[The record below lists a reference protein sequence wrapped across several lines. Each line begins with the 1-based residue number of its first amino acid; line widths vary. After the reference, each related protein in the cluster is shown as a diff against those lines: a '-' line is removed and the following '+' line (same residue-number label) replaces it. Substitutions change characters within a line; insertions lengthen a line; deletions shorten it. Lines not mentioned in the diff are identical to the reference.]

1 MPRTSARPGIGSFN
15 SPPATTAR
23 VTTACVLSLSL
34 CLLAYVF
41 AGASTAAARDA
52 TAKPVAPA
60 AAGSSTIYI
69 IRQKEFR
76 LLTLALDIVVDEQNV
91 GELAAGT
98 YLVVRRPAGH
108 HSVAVP
114 GLLEGDLDT
123 VGGRSYFIEYGPSGY
138 APGTQ
143 ILQSLV
149 MGGAGTRGTPLPGS
163 GMTARFYLLDEK
175 QGGEQIAGLK
185 NVTH

>member
-1 MPRTSARPGIGSFN
+1 MPRTSARPWIGSLD
-15 SPPATTAR
+15 PLPTTTAR
-23 VTTACVLSLSL
+23 VLFLSL

-41 AGASTAAARDA
+41 AGTSTAAAREA

-76 LLTLALDIVVDEQNV
+76 LLTLTLDIFVDEQKA

-108 HSVAVP
+108 HSVVVP

-123 VGGRSYFIEYGPSGY
+123 VGGRSYFIEYGPFGY
-138 APGTQ
+138 GPGAQ
-143 ILQSLV
+143 FAQSLL

-163 GMTARFYLLDEK
+163 GITAGFYLLDEK

>member
-1 MPRTSARPGIGSFN
+1 MMVQLGITGHAIMQTSRAVFFGLLLGWALSATLFSAHAPAASARD
-15 SPPATTAR
+15 TT
-23 VTTACVLSLSL
+23 
-34 CLLAYVF
+34 
-41 AGASTAAARDA
+41 
-52 TAKPVAPA
+52 TAKPGPPAPA
-60 AAGSSTIYI
+60 SSTIYI

-76 LLTLALDIVVDEQNV
+76 LLTLALDIFVDEQNA

-108 HSVAVP
+108 HSVVVP

-123 VGGRSYFIEYGPSGY
+123 VGGRTYFIEYGPSGY

-143 ILQSLV
+143 ILQSMV

-185 NVTH
+185 NATR

>member
-1 MPRTSARPGIGSFN
+1 MPRISAKPGIGSPN
-15 SPPATTAR
+15 SLPATTAR
-23 VTTACVLSLSL
+23 VLSLSL
-34 CLLAYVF
+34 CVVAYVF
-41 AGASTAAARDA
+41 AGASTAAAREA

-60 AAGSSTIYI
+60 GAGSSTIYI
-69 IRQKEFR
+69 LRQKEFR
-76 LLTLALDIVVDEQNV
+76 VFSLALDIVVDEQKA

-108 HSVAVP
+108 HSVVVP

-123 VGGRSYFIEYGPSGY
+123 VGGRTYFIEYGPSGY
-138 APGTQ
+138 EPGTQ

>member
-1 MPRTSARPGIGSFN
+1 MSANF
-15 SPPATTAR
+15 
-23 VTTACVLSLSL
+23 
-34 CLLAYVF
+34 
-41 AGASTAAARDA
+41 
-52 TAKPVAPA
+52 
-60 AAGSSTIYI
+60 
-69 IRQKEFR
+69 
-76 LLTLALDIVVDEQNV
+76 
-91 GELAAGT
+91 AGT

-114 GLLEGDLDT
+114 GLLEGGLDT
-123 VGGRSYFIEYGPSGY
+123 VGGRTYFIEYGPSGY

-163 GMTARFYLLDEK
+163 GMTAGFYLLDEK

>member
-1 MPRTSARPGIGSFN
+1 MSRHNRALRNPQ
-15 SPPATTAR
+15 
-23 VTTACVLSLSL
+23 VLRAISIVSSLM
-34 CLLAYVF
+34 CLVP
-41 AGASTAAARDA
+41 AGASAEKAREM

-60 AAGSSTIYI
+60 AASSSTIYI

-76 LLTLALDIVVDEQNV
+76 LLTLALDIVVDEQNA

-138 APGTQ
+138 GPGAQ
-143 ILQSLV
+143 FAQSLL
-149 MGGAGTRGTPLPGS
+149 MGGAGTRGTLLPGS
-163 GMTARFYLLDEK
+163 GITAGFYLLDEK
-175 QGGEQIAGLK
+175 Q
-185 NVTH
+185 